1 MKRKYAAMVLGL
13 TLALTSMNVAY
24 AAEKDTTTA
33 TEAADTEDTE
43 TADTSTDETASD
55 EVYGEVTEVGE
66 DSITIDVGTLKEG
79 QQPGGD
85 QKPGDGENRKMK
97 IRMQIQMPKTRKPMT
112 AKMMQTVP
120 KRKLTTVKITQTQTA
135 LMKNL
140 TIIQLE
146 QRITEKLLP
155 CWSDRGFTDNYSN
168 R

>member
-24 AAEKDTTTA
+24 AAEKDTTTVA
-33 TEAADTEDTE
+33 EAAADTEAAE
-43 TADTSTDETASD
+43 TADTSTDETVSD

-66 DSITIDVGTLKEG
+66 DSITIDVGTPKEG
-79 QQPGGD
+79 QQSGGD
-85 QKPGDGENRKMK
+85 LEMVKNRKMK

-120 KRKLTTVKITQTQTA
+120 MRKLTTVKITQTQTA

-140 TIIQLE
+140 TIIRLE

-155 CWSDRGFTDNYSN
+155 CWI
-168 R
+168 